1 MSSLQILI
9 ADDHEA
15 IREGARAI
23 IERETDW
30 KICGTAS
37 TGREALDLAR
47 DLQPDILVL
56 DLTLPELNG
65 LDVLRRIKRVLP
77 QTEVVI
83 FTAHAD
89 EQSIHEAFAAGA
101 RSFVSKPEPL
111 SSLTDAIR
119 SAAEHKPFF
128 TKTVSD
134 ILFSRFNDGNPHEP
148 SLLGQSLSTREREI
162 LQMLADGKSNKE
174 VASALEISVR
184 TVEAHRAS
192 LFRKLG
198 IDSIA
203 ELVRYAIRNHLIDP

>member
-1 MSSLQILI
+1 MTPLRILI

-15 IREGARAI
+15 IREGARAA
-23 IERETDW
+23 IERQAGW

-47 DLQPDILVL
+47 DLEPDILVL

-65 LDVLRRIKRVLP
+65 LDVLHRVKHLLP
-77 QTEVVI
+77 KTEVII

-89 EQSIHEAFAAGA
+89 EHSIKEAFAAGA
-101 RSFVSKPEPL
+101 RGFVSKPEPL
-111 SSLTDAIR
+111 SSLTDAIS

-128 TKTVSD
+128 TKMVSD
-134 ILFSRFNDGNPHEP
+134 ILFSRFSDTNANEP
-148 SLLGQSLSTREREI
+148 TLLGQTLSTREREI
-162 LQMLADGKSNKE
+162 LQRLADGKSNKE
-174 VASALEISVR
+174 VANALGISVR

-203 ELVRYAIRNHLIDP
+203 ELVRYAIRNHLIEP